1 MLVDNIAMCWLGKA
15 DAGWV
20 GTEED
25 PSTTPVLGGYPAE
38 RGRLGMT
45 PGSVLVFEPSKPRSF
60 LLK

>member
-25 PSTTPVLGGYPAE
+25 PSTTPVLGGYPVG

-45 PGSVLVFEPSKPRSF
+45 PGSVLLNHQSLDRSY
-60 LLK
+60 